1 MPTRDKTG
9 SPCPATG
16 LGISTWYS
24 SRLPVL
30 RRQDGLAG
38 ATAADAESIASGGAM
53 TQPAIRSEPF
63 SLGNVRAL
71 RPAKRTRNP
80 SEDRNSGPYRNVH
93 LCGYVRNSHTFPN
106 ENGSLRGR
114 CRQIAPYSR
123 SSMPMSVL
131 PSFLRTFF
139 TTARSTT
146 LSFISVTGEPSRS
159 LTVALSRLR
168 TS

>member
-1 MPTRDKTG
+1 MLE
-9 SPCPATG
+9 SPHSVRR
-16 LGISTWYS
+16 I
-24 SRLPVL
+24 RLPNGEQPTGDDHA
-30 RRQDGLAG
+30 RHQSDCTSEQGSDIRNAR
-38 ATAADAESIASGGAM
+38 ADSLPRSASI
-53 TQPAIRSEPF
+53 

-71 RPAKRTRNP
+71 RSAKRTRNP
-80 SEDRNSGPYRNVH
+80 SEARNSGPYRNVH
-93 LCGYVRNSHTFPN
+93 LCGYARNPHTFPN

-139 TTARSTT
+139 ITARSTT